1 MTSDTTAETN
11 PWTTLSTRETYSNP
25 WIRVREDQVL
35 NPNGGRGI
43 YGVVEFK
50 NRAIGVV
57 PIDDEGFTWLV
68 GQWRYC
74 HERFEWEI
82 PEGGCPPGE
91 EPAECA
97 RRELLEETGIRAAI
111 IEPLLMGVELSNS
124 VSNEVC
130 DLFVARGLT
139 FGEAAPEETEKLKV
153 KRLPLSEAIAM
164 AMNGRIQDSP
174 SVLALLRLALL
185 PEFREHLKGV

>member
-1 MTSDTTAETN
+1 MSSELTHETN

-164 AMNGRIQDSP
+164 AMDGRIQDSP